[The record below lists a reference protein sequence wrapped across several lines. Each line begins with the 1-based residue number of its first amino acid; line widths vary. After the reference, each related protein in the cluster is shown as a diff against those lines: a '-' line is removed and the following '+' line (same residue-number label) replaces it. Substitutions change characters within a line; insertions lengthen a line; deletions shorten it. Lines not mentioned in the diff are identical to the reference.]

1 MLQRA
6 SAPPESGGRTAPG
19 SGGTRVDLAVGGMT
33 CAACAA
39 RIEKK
44 LNALDG
50 VTATVNYANRT
61 AAVDYNPELIGP
73 DRLISTVA
81 GIGYSA
87 ALPAENTAELMD
99 AEERRA
105 QRDLFARLM
114 LALPL
119 TVAVVLIGMRSGFSV
134 QHLSH
139 GMHGTRGHA
148 ETLRWISLELTTP
161 VVLICGFPF
170 HRAALMNLRHR
181 TTTMDTLV
189 SMGTLAAFIWSVWAV
204 ITGRR
209 EVYFEVSAAV
219 TTFLLFGRWAE
230 ARSKR
235 RAGAA
240 IRELFA
246 LGAKEV
252 TLLDPDGTE
261 RLVDANLLRVDD
273 LFVVRPG
280 EKVATDGVIERGASA
295 LDMSMITG
303 ESVPVERG
311 PGDEVVGASINANGR
326 LVVRATKIGSETA
339 LAQIARLVAEA
350 QSGKANVQRLADRV
364 AGIFVPVVLGLA
376 LITLTAWLAITGNV
390 DDAFTATVAV
400 LIIACPCALGL
411 ATPTALMVGTGR
423 GAQLGL
429 LIRGPEVLERTQR
442 LDVIVLDKTGTVT
455 TGKMSVHTVT
465 VPAGADLA
473 GALRLVGAAEHPSE
487 HPIARA
493 IGCSEGCSAAPTR
506 RSAPARSA
514 PAGTV
519 TVCTLILPVVTV
531 PVLSSTMTSSRLV
544 RSGTSG
550 PRISRPS
557 CAPRPVPTINAVGVA
572 SPRAHGQAMI
582 STATVAVKAPST
594 LPVMASHA
602 VSVISAR
609 PSTTGTKMPATRS
622 ASRCTLA
629 LPDCASAT
637 SRAIWANAVSDPI
650 LVARTTSRPLALTEA
665 PITSSPGPRST
676 GTLSP
681 VIIDRSNAEAPRSMT
696 PSVATF
702 SPGRTTNRSPTR
714 NWAASTRRSMPSGSS
729 RVTSFAPRANSSR
742 MAAPARRFD
751 RASAQRPNKRNV
763 VTAAET
769 SKYTSRRPVI
779 TAQTDQMK
787 AASVPIET
795 RVSMVVARWR
805 RFISA
810 ARWNGNPQMRTTG
823 VVSSREIQRR
833 VSACPRVPCMPW
845 LRCCT

>member
-1 MLQRA
+1 
-6 SAPPESGGRTAPG
+6 
-19 SGGTRVDLAVGGMT
+19 MT

-181 TTTMDTLV
+181 ATTMDTLV

-252 TLLDPDGTE
+252 TLLDPDGIE
-261 RLVDANLLRVDD
+261 RLVDAAQLRVGD

-295 LDMSMITG
+295 LDLSMITG

-311 PGDEVVGASINANGR
+311 PGDEVIGASVNANGR

-390 DDAFTATVAV
+390 DGAFTATVAV

-465 VPAGADLA
+465 VPTGADPA
-473 GALRLVGAAEHPSE
+473 AALRLVGAAEHPSE

-493 IGCSEGCSAAPTR
+493 IASYAAGRGPLPEAAAFRAVSGLGVIAEVEGR
-506 RSAPARSA
+506 
-514 PAGTV
+514 TV
-519 TVCTLILPVVTV
+519 VV
-531 PVLSSTMTSSRLV
+531 
-544 RSGTSG
+544 G
-550 PRISRPS
+550 RPS
-557 CAPRPVPTINAVGVA
+557 LL
-572 SPRAHGQAMI
+572 SEHGLRIDEDLQ
-582 STATVAVKAPST
+582 
-594 LPVMASHA
+594 
-602 VSVISAR
+602 R
-609 PSTTGTKMPATRS
+609 
-622 ASRCTLA
+622 
-629 LPDCASAT
+629 
-637 SRAIWANAVSDPI
+637 
-650 LVARTTSRPLALTEA
+650 ALTEA
-665 PITSSPGPRST
+665 AAAGRTAVLGGWDGAARIVVAVGDTVKENAAAAIASLRSLGLTPWLVTGDSRAAALATARIVGIDSEHVVAEVLPADKVDVVRRLREQGRAARLRGHRHTVAMVGDGVNDAAALAEADLGLAMGT
-676 GTLSP
+676 GTDVAIQAGDLTLVRGDLS
-681 VIIDRSNAEAPRSMT
+681 AAPDAIRLARRTLGTIKMNLFWAFAYNTAAIPLAASGRLDPMVAGAAMAMSSFFVVTNSLRLRRFT
-696 PSVATF
+696 PS
-702 SPGRTTNRSPTR
+702 
-714 NWAASTRRSMPSGSS
+714 
-729 RVTSFAPRANSSR
+729 
-742 MAAPARRFD
+742 
-751 RASAQRPNKRNV
+751 
-763 VTAAET
+763 
-769 SKYTSRRPVI
+769 
-779 TAQTDQMK
+779 
-787 AASVPIET
+787 
-795 RVSMVVARWR
+795 
-805 RFISA
+805 
-810 ARWNGNPQMRTTG
+810 
-823 VVSSREIQRR
+823 
-833 VSACPRVPCMPW
+833 
-845 LRCCT
+845 